1 MAAYV
6 FVLYIVPPTTSD
18 DIMLSHVSYFYPNE
32 LPNSLLY
39 GMTAHLN
46 LIYDN
51 NGISNCNNLTITV
64 LIDLCY
70 LLQIRLS
77 IVKCIV

>member
-51 NGISNCNNLTITV
+51 NGISNNSTVTV

-70 LLQIRLS
+70 LLQIRSS